1 MRYYDAFAESDFH
14 SAFLT
19 TYAFGAQA
27 FEDIPFSRLRGSGCR
42 NITVLADRQMVNQ
55 SFAEY
60 GPPKF
65 AGTSYHL
72 VKADAPGAF
81 HPKITLLIGAKK
93 GRLLIG
99 SANLTALGLGGNKE
113 LVANITYT
121 DETPEH
127 ARHFAEALAY
137 VRRNVPADDLWVST
151 AIQRALRAATWLRQA
166 LEAATPPEEMD
177 GAKVALLLD
186 RPGTTIL
193 DQIVRLVGDDPI
205 ERLIVVSPYWD
216 TRLEGLAR
224 LRTALATPPI
234 DLLIEAKT
242 TGFPKSELQ
251 RFADIGLFDVDPL
264 DSKRFV
270 HAKLLIAQG
279 REWDHVISGSMNC
292 TLPALVGPSLPR
304 GNAEAG
310 VYKRV
315 PPGTAA
321 IAALGLDTYRAHRF
335 S

>member
-1 MRYYDAFAESDFH
+1 MRYYDAFAESGFH

-93 GRLLIG
+93 GRLLVG
-99 SANLTALGLGGNKE
+99 SANLTALGLAGNKE
-113 LVANITYT
+113 LVANIAYT
-121 DETPEH
+121 PETPEH
-127 ARHFAEALAY
+127 ARYFAEALTY
-137 VRRNVPADDLWVST
+137 IRRNVPPEDLWVST
-151 AIQRALRAATWLRQA
+151 AMQRALRAAPWLRQA
-166 LEAATPPEEMD
+166 LEAETPPDEKAGSEI
-177 GAKVALLLD
+177 ALLLD
-186 RPGTTIL
+186 RPGTTIIE
-193 DQIVRLVGDDPI
+193 QIVRLVGDDPI

-224 LRTALATPPI
+224 LRTALAMPPT
-234 DLLIEAKT
+234 DLLIEART
-242 TGFPKSELQ
+242 TGFPTSELQ
-251 RFADIGLFDVDPL
+251 RFELMRWMPPPNGINC
-264 DSKRFV
+264 
-270 HAKLLIAQG
+270 AKMVLL
-279 REWDHVISGSMNC
+279 
-292 TLPALVGPSLPR
+292 
-304 GNAEAG
+304 
-310 VYKRV
+310 
-315 PPGTAA
+315 
-321 IAALGLDTYRAHRF
+321 
-335 S
+335 